1 MCADEKGVQVFAL
14 YGVGDGT
21 EATPLY
27 AVGGKK
33 AIQAEKRLQER
44 MREFERHDGDGET
57 VDSLLESIRSEKRR
71 SDGNIAAYGNGE
83 AAKRAAELYGGQQ
96 DRNAGDAAG
105 RGAADQ
111 RGVTEQ
117 TGEESTLYLERDPE
131 AVDNRTLLAN
141 ALESAVQNETVV
153 NLVHGAYCKTSMGKG
168 EERIVMTS
176 TEKKL
181 VEDRLKKISERLAA
195 QYREVLIDGHKFFA
209 AIDDSLFRV
218 SVFPGEMALVIE
230 YADSAEGAKENAL
243 EDGDRFYLDKMDFET
258 MVRSMAAEIEGL

>member
-44 MREFERHDGDGET
+44 MREFERYDGDGET

-105 RGAADQ
+105 QCTGKRGA
-111 RGVTEQ
+111 
-117 TGEESTLYLERDPE
+117 ER
-131 AVDNRTLLAN
+131 
-141 ALESAVQNETVV
+141 ETVV

-209 AIDDSLFRV
+209 ATDDSLFRV

-230 YADSAEGAKENAL
+230 YADSAEEAKENAL
-243 EDGDRFYLDKMDFET
+243 EDGDRFYLDEMDFET